1 MVYEFPRHSGEAMAK
16 ACSAKGSG
24 MREIHSKRRS
34 GQWRGV
40 TLLILLCLT
49 VACQRTGPLQEKAFV
64 APERLKLKS
73 STAQA
78 ARYTAELPGGAFVT
92 VTDREESEEGI
103 LWAEIRGPEPENRVG
118 WVENRFL
125 IKADLVES
133 SRRLEAE
140 IRATSTQAIGRSKA
154 TLKLRLT
161 PDRTAEENVITIVSS
176 GTLLEIVRRERRSRP
191 TTPLSSVNEGDDSV
205 ATPPVILPPDQ
216 KYDDWY
222 LVRTPS
228 LPVAP
233 AGWIYGG
240 SVNLE
245 VPPEIVYF
253 VSSGRRITGWHKLG
267 TAQDQFGRPGDH
279 YLGLEHRVFGGGR
292 ELDFDRIKI
301 LAYDPLTRNYLT
313 PFQEDLSGRFPVTV
327 SMLGSRGYFELT
339 AADRSGQPRLY
350 RYQLDLDSGGALR
363 VTRLAPL
370 SNRSSRR

>member
-1 MVYEFPRHSGEAMAK
+1 MK
-16 ACSAKGSG
+16 A
-24 MREIHSKRRS
+24 IHSKRRRDQ
-34 GQWRGV
+34 GRGIA
-40 TLLILLCLT
+40 LLALLCLT
-49 VACQRTGPLQEKAFV
+49 GACQHHGPLGEKAFV

-78 ARYTAELPGGAFVT
+78 ARYTSELPGGTLVT
-92 VTDREESEEGI
+92 VTDRDLSEEGV
-103 LWAEIRGPEPENRVG
+103 LWAEIRGPEPESRVG

-125 IKADLVES
+125 IKADLVEA

-140 IRATSTQAIGRSKA
+140 IRTTPTQAVGRSKA

-161 PDRTAEENVITIVSS
+161 PDRTAEENVITVVSS
-176 GTLLEIVRRERRSRP
+176 GSLLEIVRRERRPRP
-191 TTPLSSVNEGDDSV
+191 TTPLASIPESDDLVTTPSV
-205 ATPPVILPPDQ
+205 TLPPDQ
-216 KYDDWY
+216 KSDDWY

-228 LPVAP
+228 MPVAP

-253 VSSGRRITGWHKLG
+253 VSTGRRITGWHKLG

-279 YLGLEHRVFGGGR
+279 YLVLEHRLFGGVE
-292 ELDFDRIKI
+292 ELDFDRVKI

-327 SMLGSRGYFELT
+327 SMIDNRGHFELT
-339 AADRSGQPRLY
+339 AADRSGQSRLH
-350 RYQLDLDSGGALR
+350 RYQIDENADGALR

-370 SNRSSRR
+370 PNRASRR